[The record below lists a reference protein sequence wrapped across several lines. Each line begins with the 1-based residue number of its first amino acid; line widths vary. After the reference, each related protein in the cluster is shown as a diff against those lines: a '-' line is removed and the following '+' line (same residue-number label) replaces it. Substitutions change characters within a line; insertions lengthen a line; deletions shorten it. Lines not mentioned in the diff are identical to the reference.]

1 MCTSSYWRKYQFGSF
16 IQCRNTT
23 FRCTTLN
30 HLRVNIKHFLG
41 PILGAEV
48 AQKRAPFPQSRFSFD
63 CKRMDSVASIRHES
77 NTERISKSAYLRRFQ
92 QSRFEHFTWCLRGLY
107 AQKENSRED
116 VAEVVGVV
124 KEWRELAD
132 RQGISKREMDMFSGV
147 LDERY
152 KQYVSIVSHRWHP
165 SLTPETWC
173 AYRIILKSGFLK
185 SL

>member
-116 VAEVVGVV
+116 CCRGSWSRKGMAGTC
-124 KEWRELAD
+124 WSSRYI
-132 RQGISKREMDMFSGV
+132 QKRNG
-147 LDERY
+147 
-152 KQYVSIVSHRWHP
+152 YVF
-165 SLTPETWC
+165 WC
-173 AYRIILKSGFLK
+173 AGWKIQAIC
-185 SL
+185 